1 MIEKI
6 LKIMLKFTH
15 YEKDKKIFKKE
26 GLEMK
31 KYSKE
36 EIIDIVME
44 AQFEVTKE
52 IHKNDKK
59 MNLKG
64 EKEQFINEIM
74 NIKDMALL
82 SAMAV
87 AIEKRLR

>member
-6 LKIMLKFTH
+6 LKIIIKFTH

-36 EIIDIVME
+36 EIINIVVE
-44 AQFEVTKE
+44 AQMEVIKK

-64 EKEQFINEIM
+64 EKEQFINEMM

-82 SAMAV
+82 SVMAA
-87 AIEKRLR
+87 AIEERLR

>member
-1 MIEKI
+1 M
-6 LKIMLKFTH
+6 
-15 YEKDKKIFKKE
+15 
-26 GLEMK
+26 
-31 KYSKE
+31 
-36 EIIDIVME
+36 
-44 AQFEVTKE
+44 EVTKE